1 LLFLSLSPFIFY
13 YLIILCLKKGGGGRL
28 LLLPRVKKSEGG
40 TLFLSLPGFRQGLVS
55 ILSKYTIKV
64 IGLIA
69 FSSIYEVGS
78 GGGTTSI

>member
-1 LLFLSLSPFIFY
+1 
-13 YLIILCLKKGGGGRL
+13 LIILCLKKGGGRL

>member
-13 YLIILCLKKGGGGRL
+13 YLIILCLKKVGGGRL

-69 FSSIYEVGS
+69 FSSI
-78 GGGTTSI
+78 